1 MKYQSY
7 QHKVP
12 ELILNKAGEINL
24 ENKNILKIR
33 FEVDYNSLT
42 KEQLDDIIKDSRP
55 QFNEAGGCIT
65 FNGKNDYKMENLTY
79 IPIEKEDGTKGYISV
94 KTENNTINF
103 KMIKKNIE
111 VILDNEII
119 KTTDIDHTKEVE
131 FSLADGN
138 YIFKCNI
145 YNNDDKLICSN
156 NISVKLKT
164 NYYQMKDNHSKNAE
178 ITFNKDEGDF
188 KIILTTNTKKL
199 YSFKIADIISE
210 NNNIF
215 DFTYYNPT
223 NGDKTE
229 SGKVGAVLNLLND
242 KQIEEI
248 IKTPQLEKLINP
260 RFMFNINELFTTYH
274 SKEDIGVIRFPTI
287 REKIKDT
294 YLSYYNLSCDVTQN
308 YSVDFDKSDDLLVT
322 DKFNNYPLFYK
333 FFIDTPF
340 DSIKIIDSDNKEITD
355 FIVEDISDEVHIVY
369 FNPLRNKEYYYI
381 LDNDPPLH
389 IRYKRSIEAYRMIFN
404 KELENNNNKLEF
416 EYPMYFGDLMLKGN
430 GEYEVEIQLSDY
442 TRKKFKLKAVDKEF
456 KFLEDER
463 VKINNKI
470 ISLSINTKDKVE
482 VISMICNF
490 KHNRTNYSY
499 FKNNFKDFVYIAQP
513 VGELNIEDIPDTEL
527 SKFNLN
533 NRYILKNGLIEEVH
547 NGPLYLEDINKTD
560 IVFTDIEEW
569 LKEQSIDNIE
579 IIKTGIK
586 DKFFLE
592 NVLNPVREVKYE
604 DK

>member
-1 MKYQSY
+1 MLDYSCYFRKSPTVIIN
-7 QHKVP
+7 VP
-12 ELILNKAGEINL
+12 GTVRMNNNKENYLNL
-24 ENKNILKIR
+24 
-33 FEVDYNSLT
+33 EVDYNSFSDEIIKKIKINREQQFYLAT
-42 KEQLDDIIKDSRP
+42 QCVTYKNGKEEACMYIPNIVDGKINIKPIISENNSINFSMIKNKLDIIK
-55 QFNEAGGCIT
+55 
-65 FNGKNDYKMENLTY
+65 EN
-79 IPIEKEDGTKGYISV
+79 KV
-94 KTENNTINF
+94 
-103 KMIKKNIE
+103 
-111 VILDNEII
+111 I
-119 KTTDIDHTKEVE
+119 KTVE
-131 FSLADGN
+131 LNYSKKVNFSLADDT
-138 YIFKCNI
+138 YIFRFYI
-145 YNNDDKLICSN
+145 YTVDDILVCTND
-156 NISVKLKT
+156 ISVTVYSDLYSFDNDKT
-164 NYYQMKDNHSKNAE
+164 EPIYIN
-178 ITFNKDEGDF
+178 FNENEGNF
-188 KIILTTNTKKL
+188 RLLLSANSTKL
-199 YSFKIADIISE
+199 YSFKVADIESE
-210 NNNIF
+210 NDNIF
-215 DFTYYNPT
+215 EFSFYNLSD
-223 NGDKTE
+223 NDKRE
-229 SGKVGAVLNLLND
+229 IGKIGAVLKLLND

-248 IKTPQLEKLINP
+248 IETPELEKLINT
-260 RFMFNINELFTTYH
+260 RFAFEINELFTTYH

-287 REKIKDT
+287 REKIRDNNF
-294 YLSYYNLSCDVTQN
+294 SYYNLRCDVTQN

-416 EYPMYFGDLMLKGN
+416 EYQMYFGDLMLKGN
-430 GEYEVEIQLSDY
+430 GEYEIEIQLSDY

-499 FKNNFKDFVYIAQP
+499 FKSDFKDFVYVAQP

-569 LKEQSIDNIE
+569 LKEQSIDNVE

-604 DK
+604 NK

>member
-1 MKYQSY
+1 MLDYTLFFEKTPT
-7 QHKVP
+7 V
-12 ELILNKAGEINL
+12 ILNVPGKITIDNKGTNYINFEI
-24 ENKNILKIR
+24 
-33 FEVDYNSLT
+33 DYNSFSEET
-42 KEQLDDIIKDSRP
+42 IYKIKNGKEDIFKEIT
-55 QFNEAGGCIT
+55 NCIT
-65 FNGKNDYKMENLTY
+65 YDENKKLNNYIMVAFNNNGN
-79 IPIEKEDGTKGYISV
+79 KEWHKALS
-94 KTENNTINF
+94 ENNTINF
-103 KMIKKNIE
+103 SMIKYKIE
-111 VILDNEII
+111 
-119 KTTDIDHTKEVE
+119 
-131 FSLADGN
+131 
-138 YIFKCNI
+138 IFKNDNRINIIGPIYSKTVNVSLGDGIYTFKITI
-145 YNNDDKLICSN
+145 YNTEDEIVFNNDIL
-156 NISVKLKT
+156 VEMKT
-164 NYYQMKDNHSKNAE
+164 NYYKLDS
-178 ITFNKDEGDF
+178 NKSEDVYINFDKEEGDF
-188 KIILTTNTKKL
+188 RLLLSANSKRL
-199 YSFKIADIISE
+199 YSFKINDIE
-210 NNNIF
+210 TDNDNIF
-215 DFTYYNPT
+215 EFSFYNMSS
-223 NGDKTE
+223 NDKRTI
-229 SGKVGAVLNLLND
+229 GKIGAELHLLNQ
-242 KQIEEI
+242 KQIDEI

-260 RFMFNINELFTTYH
+260 RFAFEINELFTSQH
-274 SKEDIGVIRFPTI
+274 SKNDIGVIKFPTI

-355 FIVEDISDEVHIVY
+355 FVVEDISDEVHIVY

-430 GEYEVEIQLSDY
+430 GEYEIEIQLSDY

-470 ISLSINTKDKVE
+470 ISLSVNTKDKIE

-499 FKNNFKDFVYIAQP
+499 FKSNFKDFVYIAQP

-569 LKEQSIDNIE
+569 LKEQSIDNVE

>member
-1 MKYQSY
+1 MLDYSCYFRKSPTVIIN
-7 QHKVP
+7 VP
-12 ELILNKAGEINL
+12 GTVRINNNKENYLNL
-24 ENKNILKIR
+24 
-33 FEVDYNSLT
+33 EVDYNSFSDEIIKKIKINREQQFYLAT
-42 KEQLDDIIKDSRP
+42 QCVTYKNGKEEACMYIPNIVDGKINIKPIISENNSINFSMIKNKLDIIK
-55 QFNEAGGCIT
+55 
-65 FNGKNDYKMENLTY
+65 EN
-79 IPIEKEDGTKGYISV
+79 KV
-94 KTENNTINF
+94 
-103 KMIKKNIE
+103 
-111 VILDNEII
+111 I
-119 KTTDIDHTKEVE
+119 KTIELNYSKKVN
-131 FSLADGN
+131 FSLADDT
-138 YIFKCNI
+138 YIFRFYI
-145 YNNDDKLICSN
+145 YTVDDILVCTND
-156 NISVKLKT
+156 ISVTVYSDLYSFDNDKT
-164 NYYQMKDNHSKNAE
+164 EPIYIN
-178 ITFNKDEGDF
+178 FNENEGNF
-188 KIILTTNTKKL
+188 RLLLSANSTKL
-199 YSFKIADIISE
+199 YSFKVADIESE
-210 NNNIF
+210 NDNIF
-215 DFTYYNPT
+215 EFSFYNLSD
-223 NGDKTE
+223 NDKRE
-229 SGKVGAVLNLLND
+229 IGKIGAVLKLLND

-248 IKTPQLEKLINP
+248 IETPELEKLINT
-260 RFMFNINELFTTYH
+260 RFAFEINELFTTYH

-355 FIVEDISDEVHIVY
+355 FVVEDISDEVHIVY

-389 IRYKRSIEAYRMIFN
+389 IRYKRSIEAYRMIFD
-404 KELENNNNKLEF
+404 KELENHNNKLEF
-416 EYPMYFGDLMLKGN
+416 EYPMYFADLMLKGN

-499 FKNNFKDFVYIAQP
+499 FKSDFKDFVYIAQP
-513 VGELNIEDIPDTEL
+513 VGKLNIEDIPDTEL

-569 LKEQSIDNIE
+569 LKEQSIDNAE